1 MCIRDR
7 VTTPATASTP
17 VAAPSSAGP
26 TPSSDFPSSVFDRNV
41 QGWPVDPNS
50 AGFVNDFVTDYKD
63 NYGTVGVNS
72 MPIYSVPSNQAE
84 ASISVS
90 SGCNSFLS
98 STGSEIPIPSYTSL
112 NGSSDSPLIVWQ
124 PSTQT
129 DWEPVSYTHL
139 VPGPVAVPGTLMGQV
154 CQPCHF
160 GVTGRGGEGGQIG
173 RHQLQVERTIPGEPG
188 SGGHGTG
195 VAGEPTGLLGT
206 AAQVSAGRGRQPTVH
221 VVQAASPSHGRHG
234 GGQMAPTGMV
244 IVDVIGRDNIGAQLT
259 SELGQGV
266 VAGTGQ
272 RLAMVPDLDGHI
284 GPAEMALQAGQLV
297 PGRGRAG
304 IDQCLSLIHI

>member
-1 MCIRDR
+1 M
-7 VTTPATASTP
+7 
-17 VAAPSSAGP
+17 
-26 TPSSDFPSSVFDRNV
+26 
-41 QGWPVDPNS
+41 
-50 AGFVNDFVTDYKD
+50 
-63 NYGTVGVNS
+63 
-72 MPIYSVPSNQAE
+72 
-84 ASISVS
+84 
-90 SGCNSFLS
+90 
-98 STGSEIPIPSYTSL
+98 TGR
-112 NGSSDSPLIVWQ
+112 
-124 PSTQT
+124 
-129 DWEPVSYTHL
+129 

-304 IDQCLSLIHI
+304 IDQCPGHRTFSASRQYRPMIRATVTGPGRRRQRRGQRRLVRHGDGGEIEVGAGPDSGQEGKVQDRTALLPA